1 MALQIFYLDQIFRIV
16 LRLLVLFLE
25 VHGVSQEISMRYLSR
40 KKNWEED
47 LLRQIVFVDLGELW
61 MIWDFLTTL
70 SHGIIEE
77 LVEIIYKRD

>member
-61 MIWDFLTTL
+61 MI
-70 SHGIIEE
+70 
-77 LVEIIYKRD
+77 